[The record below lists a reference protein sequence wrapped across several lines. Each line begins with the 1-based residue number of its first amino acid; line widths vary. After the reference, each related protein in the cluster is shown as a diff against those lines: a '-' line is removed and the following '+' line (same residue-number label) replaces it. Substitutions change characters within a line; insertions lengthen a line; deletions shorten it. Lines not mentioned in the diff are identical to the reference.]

1 MKKVKIKATTE
12 TEALQEL
19 QRIIDNS
26 NLKEYQLNRLW
37 EKALEKTITV
47 LEIEPNNPYYYTFVV
62 QTFKKDLIDRLG
74 ETMGPSL
81 KTLLEIGYDSL
92 PYE

>member
-1 MKKVKIKATTE
+1 MKKVKLKATTE
-12 TEALQEL
+12 IEALQEL
-19 QRIIDNS
+19 QRLIDNS

-37 EKALEKTITV
+37 EKALEKTISIH
-47 LEIEPNNPYYYTFVV
+47 EIEPNNPYYYTFVM

-81 KTLLEIGYDSL
+81 KTLLEVGYDSL